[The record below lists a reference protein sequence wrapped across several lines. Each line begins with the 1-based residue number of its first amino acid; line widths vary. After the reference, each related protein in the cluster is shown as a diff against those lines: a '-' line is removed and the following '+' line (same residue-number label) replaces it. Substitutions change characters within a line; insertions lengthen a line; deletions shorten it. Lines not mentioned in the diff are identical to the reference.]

1 MEFGSFDPK
10 LSAMMNLSYA
20 GTHLNNGQPDNDTA
34 CVTHFD
40 QAGFVMGS
48 SASLFNVCIRCGN
61 HPERR
66 DIDNDVSTFH
76 SKFWTLAEIRSADFR
91 EAVHLPYST
100 CSAASCRRFAPARMT
115 LRIGQV

>member
-40 QAGFVMGS
+40 QAGFIMGS
-48 SASLFNVCIRCGN
+48 SASLFNVC
-61 HPERR
+61 
-66 DIDNDVSTFH
+66 T
-76 SKFWTLAEIRSADFR
+76 
-91 EAVHLPYST
+91 
-100 CSAASCRRFAPARMT
+100 
-115 LRIGQV
+115 